1 MDSFLEQG
9 RQIGFAKG
17 LLNAAGMLGFIP
29 EAKKAKWWGVLDAF
43 VTNPIS
49 YRPRRASGKRG
60 FIEFSGGVLLHSGY
74 PNPGFKQSLQKFGGQ
89 WASADIPIIPALIE
103 EDASRLGLMVRQLEE
118 IDNVLAIELLLG
130 EDFSAQ
136 LVRDLCQAAQGELA
150 IIANIPM
157 ERTLELAEEALG
169 AGAAA
174 ISLGP
179 SRGTMMNGNRDG
191 EMKQGRLYG
200 KSQFPRALHL
210 TQQLAQAKVPIIG
223 GNGIFDV
230 GDAKLL
236 LAAGALAV
244 QLDTALWKAD
254 WDADDW
260 RLRED

>member
-1 MDSFLEQG
+1 MESFSEQG
-9 RQIGFAKG
+9 RRIGFAKG

-29 EAKKAKWWGVLDAF
+29 EAKKAKLWGGLDAF
-43 VTNPIS
+43 ITNPIS
-49 YRPRRASGKRG
+49 YHPRQAAGRRG

-74 PNPGFKQSLQKFGGQ
+74 PNPGFKKSLKKFGGQ

-103 EDASRLGLMVRQLEE
+103 EDAGKLGQMVRQLEE
-118 IDNVLAIELLLG
+118 IDNVIAIELVLG

-136 LVRDLCQAAQGELA
+136 LMRDLCQAAQGELA
-150 IIANIPM
+150 IIASIPM
-157 ERTLELAEEALG
+157 ERALELSEEALG

-179 SRGTMMNGNRDG
+179 SRGTMIDG
-191 EMKQGRLYG
+191 EGELTQGRLYG
-200 KSQFPRALHL
+200 KSQFPRALHVA
-210 TQQLAQAKVPIIG
+210 QQLAKAKVPVIG

-230 GDAKLL
+230 EDAKLM

-244 QLDTALWKAD
+244 RLDTALWKAD

-260 RLRED
+260 QLREN